1 MHGLRVALIA
11 GGLSQGGAEKQ
22 LVYMARALLLAGA
35 EVRVCCLTRGDYHE
49 QALRSLGIPPVWIGR
64 FGNPAARVV
73 RLASALRDFRPHVL
87 QSTHFFSNLY
97 VCLVAPFYRAL
108 AIGSIRSD
116 VYQEMEANGRWGPL
130 LLKMPPAIIANS
142 FTARRN
148 AENLGLPAG
157 RIEVL
162 SNVLDLEEFDAGRG
176 ASQRARSGESGGS
189 VVVSV
194 SRLVQAKRLDRFLRA
209 LALARKENP
218 GIRGV
223 VVGEGPEAGPLA
235 SLAGELGLVPEGLT
249 FPGKKNDVAGFLA
262 READILVLSSEHEGF
277 PNVVLE
283 AMAARIPVVTTPSG
297 DSALIVEDGL
307 TGFVVDGGDT
317 AAMARRIIELSSSA
331 ELRGKLGAAG
341 REKVERQYS
350 ARALGGMLRETY
362 RRVALRLGHRSMA
375 GLLTMNEP
383 SVERGIA

>member
-1 MHGLRVALIA
+1 MQGLRVALIA

-22 LVYMARALLLAGA
+22 LVYMARALLRSGA

-73 RLASALRDFRPHVL
+73 RLAAALRDFRPHVL

-97 VCLVAPFYRAL
+97 VCLVAPLYRAL

-148 AENLGLPAG
+148 AERIGVPAE

-162 SNVLDLEEFDAGRG
+162 SNVLDLDEFDAGGG
-176 ASQRARSGESGGS
+176 ALQRTPGLGGGGA

-194 SRLVQAKRLDRFLRA
+194 SRLVAAKRLDRFLRA
-209 LALARKENP
+209 LALARSENP
-218 GIRGV
+218 QVRGI
-223 VVGEGPEAGPLA
+223 VVGDGPEAGPLA
-235 SLAGELGLVPEGLT
+235 SLAGELGLGPGGLT
-249 FPGKKNDVAGFLA
+249 FPGKKNDVSGFLA

-297 DSALIVEDGL
+297 DSALIVEDGR
-307 TGFVVDGGDT
+307 TGFVVGGDDT
-317 AAMARRIIELSSSA
+317 DAMARRILELSSSPG
-331 ELRGKLGAAG
+331 LRMKLGAAG
-341 REKVERQYS
+341 REKVERLYS
-350 ARALGGMLRETY
+350 ARALGGMLRATY
-362 RRVALRLGHRSMA
+362 ARVALRLGHTRLA
-375 GLLTMNEP
+375 GMLSVNEP